1 MLNACIYVKKN
12 VEIFMHNIWNITIM
26 QFLTAI
32 VFLHI
37 IINETNKTHLLIK
50 DHFLQLEHLTLELYA
65 SYTLQKKTEP
75 EG

>member
-1 MLNACIYVKKN
+1 
-12 VEIFMHNIWNITIM
+12 M

-32 VFLHI
+32 VFLQI

-65 SYTLQKKTEP
+65 SYTLQKKPEP